1 MTVTVRFAPSPTGL
15 LHIGNVRTAVL
26 NRLFA
31 LKHDGRFIL
40 RLDDTDTARSREEY
54 ARAIIEDLRWLGM
67 EPDAVERQSKRLA
80 HYAEAAERLK
90 AAGLLY
96 PCYETEQ
103 ELALKRKAQ
112 IMAGRPPVY
121 DRSALGL
128 TEEARKA
135 LEDAGRRPHWRFR
148 LPEEVIRWEDAV
160 RGPVEIDLATL
171 SDPVLVREDGTF
183 LYTLPS
189 VVDDID
195 MGITH
200 VIRGE
205 DHVTN
210 TAVQIALT
218 RALGGNVP
226 IYAHHSLLVD
236 REGGGL
242 SKRLGS
248 LGVRDLRERGLEP
261 ETIVSYCATIASS
274 EPVQVFSDMKKLAE
288 SFELSNLSRSPARF
302 DETELEALNARLLQD
317 MPAEIALPR
326 LKMLGIDMDAALWE
340 VVRGNIRHLRDAAGW
355 QAVVHGEIRPL
366 IAEEDEV
373 FLRRAAEL
381 LPPEPWDMETWKTW
395 TQLLKAETGRKG
407 KALFMPLRLALTGKP
422 HGPEMS
428 RLLPLMNGE
437 TVRKRLTSRDA
448 RSG

>member
-1 MTVTVRFAPSPTGL
+1 MTVTVRFAPSPTGY

-31 LKHDGRFIL
+31 LKHCGRFIL

-54 ARAIIEDLRWLGM
+54 AQAIVEDLRWLGM
-67 EPDAVERQSKRLA
+67 EPDAVERQSARMPL
-80 HYAEAAERLK
+80 YREAAEQLK

-121 DRSALGL
+121 DRSALKL
-128 TEEARKA
+128 TEAARRA
-135 LEDAGRRPHWRFR
+135 LEEAGRRPHWRFR
-148 LPEEVIRWEDAV
+148 LPEGVIRWEDAV

-171 SDPVLVREDGTF
+171 SDPVLMREDGTF

-200 VIRGE
+200 VIRGD

-218 RALGGNVP
+218 RALGGEAPV
-226 IYAHHSLLVD
+226 YAHHSLLVD
-236 REGGGL
+236 RDGGGL

-248 LGVRDLRERGLEP
+248 LGVRNLRERGLEP

-274 EPVQVFSDMKKLAE
+274 EPVRVFSDMKKLAE
-288 SFELSNLSRSPARF
+288 SLELSKLSRSPARF
-302 DETELEALNARLLQD
+302 DEAELEALNARLLHD

-326 LKMLGIDMDAALWE
+326 LEALGISMDAALWE
-340 VVRGNIRHLRDAAGW
+340 AIRGNIAHLREAADW
-355 QAVVHGEIRPL
+355 IAVAHGDITPL
-366 IAEEDEV
+366 VAAEDRDFV
-373 FLRRAAEL
+373 RRAAQL
-381 LPPEPWDMETWKTW
+381 LPPEPWDPDTWKTW
-395 TQLLKAETGRKG
+395 TAKVKAETGRKG
-407 KALFMPLRLALTGKP
+407 KALFMPLRLVLTGKP

-428 RLLPLMNGE
+428 RLLPIIGRERVL
-437 TVRKRLTSRDA
+437 KRLT
-448 RSG
+448 G

>member
-1 MTVTVRFAPSPTGL
+1 MTVTVRFAPSPTGY
-15 LHIGNVRTAVL
+15 LHIGNIRTAVL
-26 NRLFA
+26 NWLFA
-31 LKHDGRFIL
+31 LKHGGRFIL

-67 EPDAVERQSKRLA
+67 EPDAVERQSARMAL
-80 HYAEAAERLK
+80 YGEAAERLK

-112 IMAGRPPVY
+112 VMAGRPPVY
-121 DRSALGL
+121 DRSALEL
-128 TEEARKA
+128 TEAARRA
-135 LEDAGRRPHWRFR
+135 LEEAGRRPHWRFR
-148 LPEEVIRWEDAV
+148 LPEGVIRWEDAV

-200 VIRGE
+200 VIRGD

-218 RALGGNVP
+218 RALGGEVP
-226 IYAHHSLLVD
+226 VYAHHSLLVD
-236 REGGGL
+236 RDGGGL

-274 EPVQVFSDMKKLAE
+274 EPVQVFSDVKKLAE
-288 SFELSNLSRSPARF
+288 SFDLSNLSRSPARF
-302 DETELEALNARLLQD
+302 DESELEALNARLLHD

-326 LKMLGIDMDAALWE
+326 LKALGIDMDAALWD
-340 VVRGNIRHLRDAAGW
+340 VIRGNIGHLREAADW
-355 QAVVHGEIRPL
+355 LAVVHGGIEPV
-366 IAEEDEV
+366 IADEDRD

-381 LPPEPWDMETWKTW
+381 LPPEPWDTDTWKTW
-395 TQLLKAETGRKG
+395 TQAVKAETGRKG
-407 KALFMPLRLALTGKP
+407 KALFMPLRLALTGKS

-428 RLLPLMNGE
+428 RLLPLMGRD
-437 TVRKRLTSRDA
+437 VALKRLSA
-448 RSG
+448 

>member
-1 MTVTVRFAPSPTGL
+1 MTVTVRFAPSPTGY

-31 LKHDGRFIL
+31 LKHGGRFIL

-54 ARAIIEDLRWLGM
+54 AQAIMEDLRWLGM
-67 EPDAVERQSKRLA
+67 DPDAVERQSARMPL
-80 HYAEAAERLK
+80 YREAAEQLK

-121 DRSALGL
+121 DRSALKL
-128 TEEARKA
+128 TEAARRA
-135 LEDAGRRPHWRFR
+135 LEEAGRRPHWRFR
-148 LPEEVIRWEDAV
+148 LPEGVIRWEDAV

-171 SDPVLVREDGTF
+171 SDPVLMREDGTF

-200 VIRGE
+200 VIRGD

-218 RALGGNVP
+218 RALGGEVP
-226 IYAHHSLLVD
+226 AYAHHSLLVD
-236 REGGGL
+236 RDGGGL

-248 LGVRDLRERGLEP
+248 LGVRNLRERGLEP

-274 EPVQVFSDMKKLAE
+274 EPVQVHSDMKRLAE
-288 SFELSNLSRSPARF
+288 SLELSNLSRSPARF
-302 DETELEALNARLLQD
+302 DEAELEALNARLLHD
-317 MPAEIALPR
+317 MPAETALPR
-326 LKMLGIDMDAALWE
+326 LEALGISMDAALWE
-340 VVRGNIRHLRDAAGW
+340 VIRGNIAHLREAADW
-355 QAVVHGEIRPL
+355 IAVAYGDITPVVAGEDR
-366 IAEEDEV
+366 DFV
-373 FLRRAAEL
+373 KRAAEL
-381 LPPEPWDMETWKTW
+381 LPPEPWDLDTWKAW
-395 TQLLKAETGRKG
+395 TKKVKAETGRKG

-428 RLLPLMNGE
+428 RLLPIIGRERAL
-437 TVRKRLTSRDA
+437 KRLT
-448 RSG
+448 G

>member
-1 MTVTVRFAPSPTGL
+1 MTVTVRFAPSPTGH

-31 LKHDGRFIL
+31 LKHGGRFIL

-54 ARAIIEDLRWLGM
+54 ARSIIEDLLWLGM
-67 EPDAVERQSKRLA
+67 EPDAVERQSARMAL
-80 HYAEAAERLK
+80 YGEAAERLK

-112 IMAGRPPVY
+112 VMAGRPPVY
-121 DRSALGL
+121 DRSALKL
-128 TEEARKA
+128 TEAARKA

-148 LPEEVIRWEDAV
+148 LPEGVIRWEDAV

-171 SDPVLVREDGTF
+171 SDPVLVREDGSF

-195 MGITH
+195 MGVTH
-200 VIRGE
+200 VIRGD
-205 DHVTN
+205 DHITN

-218 RALGGNVP
+218 RALGGEVP
-226 IYAHHSLLVD
+226 VYAHHSLLVD
-236 REGGGL
+236 RDGGGL

-248 LGVRDLRERGLEP
+248 LGVRYLRARGLEP

-274 EPVQVFSDMKKLAE
+274 EPVRIFSDVKELAE
-288 SFELSNLSRSPARF
+288 SFDLSKLSRSPARF
-302 DETELEALNARLLQD
+302 DEAELEALNARLLHD
-317 MPAEIALPR
+317 MPAEVALPR
-326 LKMLGIDMDAALWE
+326 LKALGIEMDAALWE
-340 VVRGNIRHLRDAAGW
+340 AVRGNIGHLREAADW
-355 QAVVHGEIRPL
+355 LAVVHGDIEPVIV
-366 IAEEDEV
+366 EEDRD
-373 FLRRAAEL
+373 FLKRAAEL
-381 LPPEPWDMETWKTW
+381 LPAEPWDAETWKTW
-395 TQLLKAETGRKG
+395 TQAVKAETGRKG
-407 KALFMPLRLALTGKP
+407 KALFMPLRLALTGRP

-428 RLLPLMNGE
+428 RLLPLMGRE
-437 TVRKRLTSRDA
+437 RVLKRLTVR
-448 RSG
+448 